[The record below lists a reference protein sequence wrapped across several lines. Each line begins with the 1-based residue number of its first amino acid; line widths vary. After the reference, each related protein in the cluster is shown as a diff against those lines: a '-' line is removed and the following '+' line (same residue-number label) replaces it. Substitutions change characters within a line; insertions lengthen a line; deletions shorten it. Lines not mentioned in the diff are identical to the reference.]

1 MRFVGCVSGGSG
13 RLPRG
18 GGRAT
23 GWVVVVLLVRSLREM
38 ARNSF
43 VNGIRMAATLVLAGL
58 FGVVWGDQQSVVDR
72 IGSVVMV
79 QLNLTKLVQVNRLH

>member
-1 MRFVGCVSGGSG
+1 M
-13 RLPRG
+13 
-18 GGRAT
+18 
-23 GWVVVVLLVRSLREM
+23 VLLVRSLREM

-79 QLNLTKLVQVNRLH
+79 QVNLTKVVQVNLTKLVQVSLTN